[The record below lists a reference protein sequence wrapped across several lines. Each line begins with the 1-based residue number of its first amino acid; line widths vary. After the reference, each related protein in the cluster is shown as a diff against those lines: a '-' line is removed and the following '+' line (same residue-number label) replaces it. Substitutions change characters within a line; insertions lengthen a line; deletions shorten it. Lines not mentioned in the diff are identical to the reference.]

1 MHGLNR
7 PCQISMPNEVFEQVH
22 RPART
27 AEKYEGIVFTHMQ
40 GNIQQDQINDA
51 NNSQGTSR

>member
-1 MHGLNR
+1 
-7 PCQISMPNEVFEQVH
+7 MPNEVFEQVH